1 MGSRRLEALS
11 GTQVRIYASD
21 SLDSARIITDNTG
34 VVYYDADFTPFGG
47 ERAYADS
54 YPTLFK
60 FEGKMRDYE
69 TGNDDFGARYYSNRF
84 GRWLSADWSNVPV
97 AVPYANLTNP
107 QTLNLYSMVADD
119 PESFADLDGHISLP
133 GQEGE
138 GCSPVGGACS
148 EREIQKVPP
157 GMSGCAIVGYICA
170 GPTQNTG
177 CLRAGA
183 QGPCPGTPDPTS
195 TGAGEGIGAGGGGGD
210 AFGQTFK
217 EQLREDMYVGEIPIG
232 PGRALWEGVEAL
244 RPLSKMGHAAKHLKD
259 FRLIDPNLSEDSVA
273 KILTYVKEN
282 FPGVAQASGK
292 ILHTGEVFIGGVKT
306 VVKVV
311 VTSSGNIRSGFP
323 VP

>member
-1 MGSRRLEALS
+1 LGSRRLEALS

-148 EREIQKVPP
+148 ERESQKVPP
-157 GMSGCAIVGYICA
+157 GMSGCAIVGYICQ
-170 GPTQNTG
+170 GPTQGQNAADNPASQPAPANPNG
-177 CLRAGA
+177 K
-183 QGPCPGTPDPTS
+183 PTLQEINNPNNWVI
-195 TGAGEGIGAGGGGGD
+195 GE
-210 AFGQTFK
+210 
-217 EQLREDMYVGEIPIG
+217 LPIG
-232 PGRALWEGVEAL
+232 PGSLFGEA
-244 RPLSKMGHAAKHLKD
+244 KAAAESVSVYLKAETAYVGITKD
-259 FRLIDPNLSEDSVA
+259 LAKREAQHGEQLI
-273 KILTYVKEN
+273 
-282 FPGVAQASGK
+282 
-292 ILHTGEVFIGGVKT
+292 
-306 VVKVV
+306 KVV
-311 VTSSGNIRSGFP
+311 GDLTRKQAKAVEQAIIEQKGLQNLTNKINSIARTNPIYQEAVQFGRELLKSIGF
-323 VP
+323 